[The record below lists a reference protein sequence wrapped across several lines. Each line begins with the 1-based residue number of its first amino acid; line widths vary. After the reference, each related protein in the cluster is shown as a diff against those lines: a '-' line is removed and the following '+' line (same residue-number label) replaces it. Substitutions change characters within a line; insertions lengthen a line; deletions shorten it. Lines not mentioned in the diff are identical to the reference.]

1 MTNSN
6 YCQLRENSN
15 GGFEAMWVELVR
27 LDFFYIYKFH
37 SKKQNLKFK
46 KKMNNGLI

>member
-6 YCQLRENSN
+6 DCQLRGNSN
-15 GGFEAMWVELVR
+15 GGFEAMWAEIVR
-27 LDFFYIYKFH
+27 LDFFNIYKFH